1 MTDTS
6 NRISVIST
14 ILGRMDRNID
24 GNMAT
29 GLDGEDENLIV
40 DFGDSTFNRVFLFFY
55 IPDNTGLGGPFSV
68 QTPTRFM
75 TGWGDFA
82 QLAERIYWFGANSTQ
97 SHIWPMYSA
106 EDSLSPNDDNIYL
119 GRWLQ
124 GTGTWTNQHYFTECQ
139 NIFRGQIKAYSDS
152 VLLVN
157 SLWYNTVSI
166 SGDAFFKYGLNVL
179 DSLRNQDRFPNFYTR
194 PACYQYKLMYPATF
208 AVGGEY
214 LTDFRNSISFLIKD
228 DITFEKWKIENGT
241 KASMLISYQGKLL
254 GELENVSFKNL
265 SAGFY
270 SVVSSESRRRI
281 IVIK

>member
-40 DFGDSTFNRVFLFFY
+40 DFADSTFNKVFLFFY

-139 NIFRGQIKAYSDS
+139 NIFRGQMPWFIQNVIPTYSTSWNNS
-152 VLLVN
+152 V
-157 SLWYNTVSI
+157 TI
-166 SGDAFFKYGLNVL
+166 TGDAFFKYGLNVL

-194 PACYQYKLMYPATF
+194 PACNQNRIAHSTHELKGYENEKPQSDNSSCIMLTSNEDFLQFRLGQEKQSVISSADGKTF
-208 AVGGEY
+208 Y
-214 LTDFRNSISFLIKD
+214 LQEMDFNTFSSGIYFVNS
-228 DITFEKWKIENGT
+228 
-241 KASMLISYQGKLL
+241 
-254 GELENVSFKNL
+254 
-265 SAGFY
+265 
-270 SVVSSESRRRI
+270 SSSHQI
-281 IVIK
+281 IVIVK